1 MSKKTPLI
9 ITSIAVVVALTGIFY
24 FAGAFDQES
33 IKIGV
38 TLTETGPGSGI
49 GIEVRDGM
57 LMAVDEVN
65 SSGGINGRP
74 IELIIVD
81 NQNDREKAKED
92 FLEIENTHSP
102 LMFISSLS
110 SVSIAVSPLAEEHEV
125 VLMALSAT
133 ATEVTVEKE
142 WTYRYFPTA
151 EVEAVTIS
159 RILDGLNA
167 YDVGMLYVDDAFGR
181 SVADE
186 VERISQHPDRTIS
199 RAPHDL
205 DTTDFKEHI
214 MNLQETDAIV
224 IATFPKYVEQI
235 LNDISEVNY
244 QGYIIGSSDFVIH
257 DMESMPEADGVY
269 LATPAMLDPTF
280 SFAAKIGENFESI
293 YNKQFD
299 QNAANGY
306 DFIKL
311 LAKLLEG
318 EELSR
323 DNVKQVLDEGY
334 SHLGAF
340 GNIHVQPGDHDIA
353 FPLVPA
359 QIIDGKFEFKK

>member
-9 ITSIAVVVALTGIFY
+9 ITSIVVVVALVSIFY
-24 FAGAFDQES
+24 FSGESNPES
-33 IKIGV
+33 IKVGV

-57 LMAVDEVN
+57 QMAVDEVN

-81 NQNDREKAKED
+81 NQNNLEKAKKD
-92 FLEIENTHSP
+92 FLEIEKTHAP

-110 SVSIAVSPLAEEHEV
+110 SISNAVSPLAEEHKV

-133 ATEVTVEKE
+133 ATNVTIEKE

-151 EVEAVTIS
+151 EDEAVTIT
-159 RILDGLNA
+159 RILDGLNV
-167 YDVGMLYVDDAFGR
+167 YDMGILYVDDAFGG

-186 VERISQHPDRTIS
+186 VERVSQHPDRTVS

-214 MNLQETDAIV
+214 MNLQDTDAIV
-224 IATFPKYVEQI
+224 VVTFPEYVQQI
-235 LNDISEVNY
+235 LNDAREVNY
-244 QGYIIGSSDFVIH
+244 QGHLIGSSDFLIR
-257 DMESMPEADGVY
+257 DMASIPEADGVY
-269 LATPAMLDPTF
+269 LATPTILDPTF
-280 SFAAKIGENFESI
+280 SFAVKIGENFESR
-293 YNKQFD
+293 YNKSFD

-311 LAKLLEG
+311 LGQLLED

-334 SHLGAF
+334 GHLGAF
-340 GNIHVQPGDHDIA
+340 GNIHVSPGDHDIA
-353 FPLVPA
+353 FPLVPT
-359 QIIDGKFEFKK
+359 QIIDGKLEFKK